1 MVADKERVLYMAS
14 WLTHLRISE
23 MIKQKVSEIDFP
35 YFIIGSI
42 APDSGVPDESQR
54 NYTPSKEVTHY
65 RYQKDGSV
73 ADMDESMFF
82 NNYLVPEKIMT
93 RSDST
98 RSFLW
103 GYYFHLMS
111 DKLWLEEFFNHFK
124 TNYESEFS
132 NPDKDFVDFIRE
144 EMFSLDFEYL
154 KNNGREL
161 VNQLK
166 DFDGNVNFFNEF
178 DSDYIYDSKKR
189 IVDFY
194 CGEPVQ
200 LNREYKYLSPQ
211 LMEDFIAKASEKCIS
226 ILVI

>member
-1 MVADKERVLYMAS
+1 MAS
-14 WLTHLRISE
+14 WLTHLRVAE

-35 YFIIGSI
+35 YLIIGSI

-73 ADMDESMFF
+73 ADMDETMFF
-82 NNYLVPEKIMT
+82 NSYLVPEKIMT

-103 GYYFHLMS
+103 GYYFHLIT
-111 DKLWLEEFFNHFK
+111 DKLWLEEYFRPFQK
-124 TNYESEFS
+124 NYEIEYA
-132 NPDKDFVDFIRE
+132 NPEKDFVDFIRE
-144 EMFSLDFEYL
+144 EMLALDFEYL
-154 KNNGREL
+154 KENGAEL
-161 VNQLK
+161 VEQLK
-166 DFDGNVNFFNEF
+166 SFDGNTNFFNEF
-178 DSDYIYDSKKR
+178 DSDCIYSCKSR

-194 CGEPVQ
+194 CGEPLQ
-200 LNREYKYLSPQ
+200 LDRECKYLSPQ
-211 LMEDFIAKASEKCIS
+211 IIADFIAKASEKCIS

>member
-1 MVADKERVLYMAS
+1 MAS
-14 WLTHLRISE
+14 WLTHLRVAE

-42 APDSGVPDESQR
+42 APDSGVPDEGQR
-54 NYTPSKEVTHY
+54 NYTPSKEVTHC
-65 RYQKDGSV
+65 RFQKDDSV
-73 ADMDESMFF
+73 ADMDEAIFF

-103 GYYFHLMS
+103 GYYFHLIT
-111 DKLWLEEFFNHFK
+111 DKLWLEEYFRPFQK
-124 TNYESEFS
+124 SYEREFEKS
-132 NPDKDFVDFIRE
+132 DKDFVEFIRE

-154 KNNGREL
+154 KDRGSEL
-161 VNQLK
+161 VDELK
-166 DFDGNVNFFNEF
+166 SFDGIINFFYEF
-178 DSDYIYDSKKR
+178 DSDYIYACKNR

-194 CGEPVQ
+194 NSEPSP
-200 LNREYKYLSPQ
+200 LDREYKYLTPQ
-211 LMEDFIAKASEKCIS
+211 IIEEFIAKASEKCIN